1 MCLERILGKKQAVG
15 AVAHR
20 GTAVEAGVAVG
31 LADPAA
37 DPKACVEAALAKYD
51 TLMALSGDP
60 RKDDVRKGI
69 PAMVELA
76 LDELRPYGIPTRVQD
91 YIEWRPEGLHCP
103 IVGYLDFAW
112 DQHGIL
118 TDLKTTEACPSQIRT
133 AHARQV
139 ALYASSDNM
148 AARVTYVTPKK
159 RATYEAEN
167 LRDHR
172 AALHRIAL
180 ACERFLALSR
190 RSDVLR
196 WHRRPRRRPLL
207 FRAASSA
214 TGGVRALGRVASPTS
229 LPTRARNRWLR
240 PSKGD

>member
-1 MCLERILGKKQAVG
+1 MKIERHSPSSLNLFAASPAMYVLERVLGQKQAVG

-20 GTAVEAGVAVG
+20 GTAVEAGVAYG
-31 LADPAA
+31 LHDPTI
-37 DPKACVEAALAKYD
+37 DPQACVESALGRYD

-76 LDELRPYGIPTRVQD
+76 LEELRPYGIPTRMQD

-180 ACERFLALSR
+180 ACERFLALSDDPMFFAGIVAP
-190 RSDVLR
+190 DVD
-196 WHRRPRRRPLL
+196 HFYFAPPLV
-207 FRAASSA
+207 RQAAFELW
-214 TGGVRALGRVASPTS
+214 GV
-229 LPTRARNRWLR
+229 
-240 PSKGD
+240 

>member
-1 MCLERILGKKQAVG
+1 MYVLERVLGKKQAVG

-20 GTAVEAGVAVG
+20 GTSVEAGVAVG

-37 DPKACVEAALAKYD
+37 EPKACVETALAKYD
-51 TLMALSGDP
+51 TLTALSGDP

-180 ACERFLALSR
+180 ACERFLALSDDPMFFAGIVVP
-190 RSDVLR
+190 DVD
-196 WHRRPRRRPLL
+196 HFYFAPPLV
-207 FRAASSA
+207 RQAAFELW
-214 TGGVRALGRVASPTS
+214 GV
-229 LPTRARNRWLR
+229 
-240 PSKGD
+240 

>member
-1 MCLERILGKKQAVG
+1 MKMERHSPSSLNLFATSPALYVLERILGKKQAVG

-180 ACERFLALSR
+180 ACERFLALSDDPMFFAGIVVP
-190 RSDVLR
+190 DVD
-196 WHRRPRRRPLL
+196 HFYFAPPLV
-207 FRAASSA
+207 RQAAFELW
-214 TGGVRALGRVASPTS
+214 GV
-229 LPTRARNRWLR
+229 
-240 PSKGD
+240 